1 MRYCIFTYT
10 HLPIVR
16 SRLTN
21 QSPFVEDPSQ
31 TDLRLKIATRQVDWK
46 ILREKTSNPLS
57 KVEYYLDVIILADP
71 FFLLVLDFIESL
83 LAEDPK
89 ARMTLTGALDH
100 PWLQDYVVKKKRDA
114 AADRALG
121 TILEPFE
128 TESSEITPRA
138 DEETKAGFGTFS
150 RFENLAINDAG
161 PSNSND
167 AGPSSAVVHNK
178 PPGSPRDAIE
188 ETTPPPTSSQSRALQ
203 AQGSRMLR
211 RRRDVLDEALEGGE
225 VTVPQPS
232 PDLVSQFEEKQR
244 RAADAGANGVQMNQ
258 SETGQST
265 SNLEKQRGKRMFE
278 DLSAVPEGEVAN
290 GSGGDVLMNG
300 DLDDVG
306 GVQPTPSKRRRTP
319 VPQTSVKKG
328 KKVDSEPVP
337 GVRRSTRNKKT

>member
-1 MRYCIFTYT
+1 M
-10 HLPIVR
+10 
-16 SRLTN
+16 
-21 QSPFVEDPSQ
+21 EDPSEP
-31 TDLRLKIATRQVDWK
+31 DLRLKIATRQVDWK

-57 KVEYYLDVIILADP
+57 KVGYYLDALPADYR
-71 FFLLVLDFIESL
+71 LLFCLVHDFIESL

-121 TILEPFE
+121 TLLEPLE

-138 DEETKAGFGTFS
+138 DEESKAGFGTFS

-161 PSNSND
+161 TSNSD
-167 AGPSSAVVHNK
+167 GAGPSLTVGHTDNN
-178 PPGSPRDAIE
+178 PPGSLRDEME

-232 PDLVSQFEEKQR
+232 PDLLSQLEEKQKR
-244 RAADAGANGVQMNQ
+244 TADNGANGVQKHQ
-258 SETGQST
+258 SETGPST

-278 DLSAVPEGEVAN
+278 DLSAVPEGEVA

-319 VPQTSVKKG
+319 VAQTSVKKG
-328 KKVDSEPVP
+328 KKVDSEPVT